1 MYVFLSLQDGVCLEK
16 RQAESLRIMEKYP
29 DRIHVCSVLLGFL
42 SIYHMFILIQLHED
56 HESLMTRGKIH
67 SLACMLLITSFWFVA
82 FMCLYI
88 ADYKEFLNILQRIVT
103 DEH

>member
-56 HESLMTRGKIH
+56 HESLMTRGKIR

>member
-56 HESLMTRGKIH
+56 HESLMTRGKIR

-88 ADYKEFLNILQRIVT
+88 ADHKFLNILRRIVT